1 MKVNYIQADFYQ
13 YISKNTFSYKMMKI
27 QENKYQTQPDLKFS
41 DDGYTWFSL
50 LHSYTFWPLYMIT
63 IFTSFQLNCSY
74 KGKFPVL
81 ARGKVFSSNWQFL
94 KYTDVGQVSFG

>member
-41 DDGYTWFSL
+41 DDGYT
-50 LHSYTFWPLYMIT
+50 
-63 IFTSFQLNCSY
+63 
-74 KGKFPVL
+74 
-81 ARGKVFSSNWQFL
+81 
-94 KYTDVGQVSFG
+94 